1 MSQIETTLDLC
12 ISVLVH
18 KMTKVEEKL
27 IEVLNYNSG
36 ELMKAGS
43 DMHHYILR
51 GSDMHDYI
59 LRRINTATE
68 DVKADMYETSS
79 DMKAGFVALDDK
91 IVSVETDMKIEF
103 ERLNRKVDKVTAQ
116 LDQCM
121 KLMQNVWFWLR
132 VGFAIVVGS
141 QLARLRVRVDMVVG
155 FQ

>member
-1 MSQIETTLDLC
+1 MSQIEADTVTELDLC
-12 ISVLVH
+12 IGVLVH
-18 KMTKVEEKL
+18 KMNMVEEKL
-27 IEVLNYNSG
+27 IEVLNDNSG
-36 ELMKAGS
+36 ILMKAGS
-43 DMHHYILR
+43 DMHH
-51 GSDMHDYI
+51 YI

-68 DVKADMYETSS
+68 DVKADMYKTSS

-132 VGFAIVVGS
+132 VGFVIVVGS
-141 QLARLRVRVDMVVG
+141 QLARLRVRVDMVVV